1 MKTDYTKYLLAFALV
16 IGSGMLYQRYQE
28 KEKKKL
34 SKENYELIKKYI
46 LNESSLANLKK
57 PILWIHIPYEKNA
70 REWESFGSRM
80 TLDLNQP
87 YINLTVKGLI
97 EKCGKS
103 FHICLIDDDTFKNLL
118 QGWTIDL
125 TRVGDP
131 VQLYIRQLAMMN
143 LLYNYG
149 GMIVPYSFI
158 CLKNLKN
165 MYEDGT
171 KKDHIFMCELMNRSK
186 SSDVLSHSPNINFM
200 GAEKEN
206 PLIFDSIKFLENLI
220 STDQSS
226 EVQVSDV
233 VNGWFTKKL
242 LEKEKIN
249 LVSGRKIG
257 TKLTNDK
264 PLGLEELFASENEHL
279 PNSGYGILIP
289 ADEVLKRQNYQW
301 FLRMNEKEILESDM
315 VVSKY
320 FNQSL
325 NN

>member
-1 MKTDYTKYLLAFALV
+1 
-16 IGSGMLYQRYQE
+16 MLYQRYQE

-57 PILWIHIPYEKNA
+57 PILWIHIPYSHNA
-70 REWESFGSRM
+70 REWESFGSR
-80 TLDLNQP
+80 LSLNLNQP
-87 YINLTVKGLI
+87 YINLTIKSLI
-97 EKCGKS
+97 DKCGKS

-118 QGWTIDL
+118 PSWDL
-125 TRVGDP
+125 DLSRVGEP
-131 VQLYIRQLAMMN
+131 VKSYIRNLAMMN

-149 GMIVPYSFI
+149 GMIVPHTFI

-165 MYEDGT
+165 MYEDGV

-186 SSDVLSHSPNINFM
+186 SADVLSHSPNINFM
-200 GAEKEN
+200 GSEKEN
-206 PLIFDSIKFLENLI
+206 PIIFDSIKFLENLV
-220 STDQSS
+220 SSDQSS

-233 VNGWFTKKL
+233 LNGWFTQKILK
-242 LEKEKIN
+242 KEKIN

-264 PLGLEELFASENEHL
+264 PLGLEELFAEDNENL

-289 ADEVLKRQNYQW
+289 GDELLKRQNYQW
-301 FLRMNEKEILESDM
+301 FLRMSEKEILESDM

-320 FNQSL
+320 FNQAL